1 MLIAVRPSAASILV
15 ATSLVLA
22 TTACQAPEPAP
33 SADKPAAAE
42 AEGDAL
48 AEADMGRY
56 ATVRLDVDLSGLSA
70 AERAMVPLLIEAA
83 EAMDTVYW
91 QQAYGDPVSFLASI
105 TDLDVRRYAEV
116 NYGPWD
122 RLEGDAPFLAGVGAK
137 PLGAGFYP
145 QDVTKE
151 EILEATNADDLRG
164 LYSLVRRNADG
175 GLEAVPFHVAFAA
188 AHRLAAD
195 RLRAAADLAEQPGL
209 EAYLRSRAKALETDD
224 YRASDLA
231 WMDMRDNTLDIV
243 IGPIETYEDQLLGAK
258 AAHEAYVVL
267 KDLDWSKRLLRYAEM
282 LPDLQRGLPVAA
294 RYKAETPGT
303 DSDLGAYDV
312 LFVAGH
318 GNAGSKAIA
327 FNLPNDE
334 QVQLEKGTRRV
345 QMKNA
350 MRAKF
355 DTILLPIAGELID
368 PDQRQHVTFD
378 AFFANTMF
386 HEVAH
391 GLGIKNTIP
400 ASGTA
405 SGTGSGSGTVRA
417 ALQNHASA
425 IEEGKADI
433 LGLYMVTA
441 LADRGELGEVDL
453 MDNYTTFLAS
463 IFRSIRFGSSSAH
476 GVANLLRFNYFA
488 ERGAFSRDADGFY
501 RVEADQMA
509 AAVDALSAAI
519 LTLQGDGDY
528 QAVDAFVTKY
538 GVQGENLERDID
550 RLAEVGIPVDIVFE
564 QGLDVL
570 GLAP

>member
-1 MLIAVRPSAASILV
+1 MPIAARPSV
-15 ATSLVLA
+15 VSLFVVTCLGLG
-22 TTACQAPEPAP
+22 TVGCQAPEGAP
-33 SADKPAAAE
+33 TTAEPAAAPPAAGESGE
-42 AEGDAL
+42 AKVNQ
-48 AEADMGRY
+48 Y
-56 ATVRLDVDLSGLSA
+56 ATFRLDADLSGLSA

-83 EAMDTVYW
+83 QAMEGVYW
-91 QQAYGDPVSFLASI
+91 QQAYGNPDDLLGTIADPDS
-105 TDLDVRRYAEV
+105 RRYAEI

-122 RLEGDAPFLAGVGAK
+122 RLESDAPFLPGVGDK

-145 QDVTKE
+145 TDVTKE
-151 EILEATNADDLRG
+151 EILAADNADELRG
-164 LYSLVRRNADG
+164 LYSLVRRSEDG
-175 GLEAVPFHVAFAA
+175 GLEAVPYYEAFAA
-188 AHRLAAD
+188 AHQLAAD
-195 RLRAAADLAEQPGL
+195 KLRAAADLAEQPGL
-209 EAYLRSRAKALETDD
+209 EAYLRARATALETDD

-243 IGPIETYEDQLLGAK
+243 VGPIETYEDQLLGAK

-267 KDLDWSKRLLRYAEM
+267 KDLDWSARLLRYSEM
-282 LPDLQRGLPVAA
+282 LPDLQKGLPVDD

-312 LFVAGH
+312 LYAAGH
-318 GNAGSKAIA
+318 ANAGPKAIA

-355 DTILLPIAGELID
+355 DTILMPIAGELID
-368 PDQRQHVTFD
+368 PDQRHHVTFD

-391 GLGIKNTIP
+391 GLGIKNTL
-400 ASGTA
+400 SGA
-405 SGTGSGSGTVRA
+405 GTVRA
-417 ALQNHASA
+417 ALQDYASA

-433 LGLYMVTA
+433 LGLYMVTT
-441 LADRGELGEVDL
+441 LAARGELGDVDL
-453 MDNYTTFLAS
+453 MDYYTTFLAS
-463 IFRSIRFGSSSAH
+463 IFRSIRFGTSSAH

-488 ERGAFSRDADGFY
+488 ERGAFSRDAEGFY
-501 RVEADQMA
+501 RVEAEQMGS
-509 AAVDALSAAI
+509 AVDALSDAI

-528 QAVDAFVTKY
+528 QAVDAFVARY
-538 GVQGENLERDID
+538 GVQGEELTADID
-550 RLAEVGIPVDIVFE
+550 RLAEVGIPVDIIFE